1 MPAGQAWRIYGM
13 YRRMIG
19 ILEKAAGTGDRE
31 ADRGVAHQTRRHV
44 DSKWVRRPW
53 SAGNDA
59 ANTIGFATTA
69 RDLARF
75 GLLVLAQG
83 SWNGRDL
90 LQCTGYLGGS

>member
-1 MPAGQAWRIYGM
+1 MER
-13 YRRMIG
+13 
-19 ILEKAAGTGDRE
+19 
-31 ADRGVAHQTRRHV
+31 
-44 DSKWVRRPW
+44 
-53 SAGNDA
+53 GNDA

-90 LQCTGYLGGS
+90 LQNAGYLGRMLKPSQD